1 MTSRITIRKPD
12 DWHLHVRDGAMLK
25 AVMPFTARHFG
36 RAILM
41 PNLIPPVTTTKDAVA
56 YRERVMA
63 ALPKGSTFQPLMTCY
78 LTDDTNP
85 EDVERGFKAGVFT
98 GVKLYP
104 ANATTNSAAGV
115 TDYRKVMPVLE
126 RMEKI
131 GMPFLMHGEDVDP
144 EIDIFDREAMFI
156 ERYLSKWTR
165 QFPGLRFILE
175 HLSSKDGVDFVRSA
189 APQVGGTITPYHLI
203 LTRTDWL
210 GWGLK
215 PYMYCMPVIKTA
227 KDRAALRKA
236 ATSGE
241 PCYFLGTDSA
251 PHPMAKKLAVN
262 GIPGLFNAPVAI
274 ETTPR
279 YSRRKVHSTGSKLL
293 LRSTA
298 RSTIACRP
306 TRSGSR
312 SKRPRGLRPRRSR
325 SRGRT
330 RRRWSIAAA
339 KRSSGRL
346 WPVEISACHGKRKR
360 GMDGR
365 HQTPAHNPL
374 ASAGDAAPRFRS
386 ASSMTAEAAA
396 ARNGE
401 IGS

>member
-1 MTSRITIRKPD
+1 MSNTITIRKPD
-12 DWHLHVRDGAMLK
+12 DWHLHLRDGAMLE
-25 AVMPFTARHFG
+25 AVIPYTARHFG

-41 PNLIPPVTTTKDAVA
+41 PNLVPPVATTADAIA

-63 ALPKGSTFQPLMTCY
+63 AVPPGATFKPLMTCY
-78 LTDDTNP
+78 LTDDTDP
-85 EDVERGFKAGVFT
+85 DDVELGFKDGVFT

-144 EIDIFDREAMFI
+144 EVDIFDREAMFI

-165 QFPGLRFILE
+165 QFQGLRFILE

-189 APQVGGTITPYHLI
+189 APQVGGTITPYHLV

-215 PYMYCMPVIKTA
+215 PYMYAMPVIKTA

-241 PCYFLGTDSA
+241 ECYFLGTDSA
-251 PHPMAKKLAVN
+251 PHPVEKKLAVN

-274 ETTPR
+274 ES
-279 YSRRKVHSTGSKLL
+279 YAKVFEEEGALANFEAFASLNGPKHYRLPPNEATITLEKSSW
-293 LRSTA
+293 TA
-298 RSTIACRP
+298 PQEVKVGGPDEKALVYRGGETIEW
-306 TRSGSR
+306 
-312 SKRPRGLRPRRSR
+312 K
-325 SRGRT
+325 
-330 RRRWSIAAA
+330 
-339 KRSSGRL
+339 
-346 WPVEISACHGKRKR
+346 VVV
-360 GMDGR
+360 
-365 HQTPAHNPL
+365 
-374 ASAGDAAPRFRS
+374 
-386 ASSMTAEAAA
+386 
-396 ARNGE
+396 
-401 IGS
+401 

>member
-63 ALPKGSTFQPLMTCY
+63 ALPKGSTFLPLMTCY

-241 PCYFLGTDSA
+241 SCYFLGTDSA
-251 PHPMAKKLAVN
+251 PHPMAKKLAMN

-274 ETTPR
+274 ETYAEVFEEEGALDQLEAFASLNGPKHYRLPPNEERITLEKTSWTAPEEVAVEGPDEKALVYR
-279 YSRRKVHSTGSKLL
+279 GGEAIEWKV
-293 LRSTA
+293 
-298 RSTIACRP
+298 
-306 TRSGSR
+306 
-312 SKRPRGLRPRRSR
+312 
-325 SRGRT
+325 
-330 RRRWSIAAA
+330 
-339 KRSSGRL
+339 
-346 WPVEISACHGKRKR
+346 V
-360 GMDGR
+360 
-365 HQTPAHNPL
+365 
-374 ASAGDAAPRFRS
+374 AS
-386 ASSMTAEAAA
+386 
-396 ARNGE
+396 
-401 IGS
+401 

>member
-1 MTSRITIRKPD
+1 MTNRITIRKPD

-25 AVMPFTARHFG
+25 AVMPFTAKHFG

-41 PNLIPPVTTTKDAVA
+41 PNLIPPVTTTQDAVA
-56 YRERVMA
+56 YRERVVA
-63 ALPKGSTFQPLMTCY
+63 ALPAGSTFKPLMTCY
-78 LTDDTNP
+78 LTDDTDP
-85 EDVERGFKAGVFT
+85 DDVERGFKEGVFT

-144 EIDIFDREAMFI
+144 DIDIFDREAMFI

-189 APQVGGTITPYHLI
+189 APQVGGTITPYHMI

-215 PYMYCMPVIKTA
+215 PYMYCMPVIKTG

-241 PCYFLGTDSA
+241 SCYFLGTDSA

-274 ETTPR
+274 ET
-279 YSRRKVHSTGSKLL
+279 YAKVFEEEGALDKLEAFASLNGPKHYRLPPNEERITLEKTSWTVPEEVKVEGPDERALVYRGGEVIEWKVVGS
-293 LRSTA
+293 
-298 RSTIACRP
+298 
-306 TRSGSR
+306 
-312 SKRPRGLRPRRSR
+312 
-325 SRGRT
+325 
-330 RRRWSIAAA
+330 
-339 KRSSGRL
+339 
-346 WPVEISACHGKRKR
+346 
-360 GMDGR
+360 
-365 HQTPAHNPL
+365 
-374 ASAGDAAPRFRS
+374 
-386 ASSMTAEAAA
+386 
-396 ARNGE
+396 
-401 IGS
+401 